1 MKIGSLF
8 SGYGGLDLGVQRV
21 VGGDV
26 AWHVEFDAAPSAI
39 LAHHWP
45 DVPNYGDVTAVDWST
60 VEPVDVL
67 TGGFPCQDVSLAGL
81 RRGLRDGTRS
91 GLWSEFARAIDALR
105 PGLVVIENV
114 RGLLS
119 ATADRQ
125 MESSPW
131 GVGDRHDGPALRAL
145 GAVLGDLAEL
155 GYDAEWCGLRAAD
168 AGAPHGRFRVFVIAT
183 PRDTDHP
190 AGSYV
195 RSGGAVSASRAS
207 TREARSSLRGIPGVA
222 GGAATADAR
231 YDRLGVVSP
240 AHDDDRALALRDDVD
255 GCAAADTAG
264 CGRDG
269 RTQVV
274 VGSPVERASAARGG
288 GTTGAP
294 ADAERRG
301 GERRRGHGL
310 LASAPRAGEGDRRER
325 ERDGYAA
332 DDRGAA
338 PRQWGPFGPAVE
350 RWERITGRVAPAPA
364 NPDGRDGA
372 HRLAPEFVEWMMGLP
387 AGHVTGESDDAWRAR
402 LLARSASGLPVGM
415 RGSVA
420 RWKPLTRAQQ
430 LKALGNG
437 VVPQQAALA
446 VRTLLE
452 RVATA

>member
-8 SGYGGLDLGVQRV
+8 SGYGGLDLGVQQV
-21 VGGDV
+21 LGGTV

-45 DVPNYGDVTAVDWST
+45 NVPNYGDVTAVDWSSPD
-60 VEPVDVL
+60 VERVDVL

-105 PGLVVIENV
+105 PSLVVIENV

-168 AGAPHGRFRVFVIAT
+168 AGAPHGRYRVFVVALPADASRFGRPIVEPGGRGA
-183 PRDTDHP
+183 PHP
-190 AGSYV
+190 AAPV
-195 RSGGAVSASRAS
+195 RAV
-207 TREARSSLRGIPGVA
+207 ED
-222 GGAATADAR
+222 AD
-231 YDRLGVVSP
+231 G
-240 AHDDDRALALRDDVD
+240 
-255 GCAAADTAG
+255 
-264 CGRDG
+264 
-269 RTQVV
+269 
-274 VGSPVERASAARGG
+274 AARGERWLAASG
-288 GTTGAP
+288 EAPRGWTRSDARGRGGAP
-294 ADAERRG
+294 AADAERRG
-301 GERRRGHGL
+301 GERRRGHGV
-310 LASAPRAGEGDRRER
+310 LAGAPCAGESDRRER
-325 ERDGYAA
+325 ERDGDAA
-332 DDRGAA
+332 DDRSAA

-350 RWERITGRVAPAPA
+350 RWERVTGRVAPAPT
-364 NPDGRDGA
+364 NPDGRGGS

-387 AGHVTGESDDAWRAR
+387 AGHVTGA
-402 LLARSASGLPVGM
+402 PI
-415 RGSVA
+415 
-420 RWKPLTRAQQ
+420 TRAQQ

-452 RVATA
+452 RTVAAA